1 MWANPTNMPP
11 MKITVILSGILIVC
25 VTLTASGY
33 GLYAGMILFFCA
45 LGYFLS
51 RPIKSNKSEFVDT
64 PWGGYRNV
72 AQGDGYKIKILVI
85 TGGQATSLQSHKHR
99 NEIWTV
105 SKGTARV
112 TYGNDKYLSG
122 YDATFDM
129 ATGSTIKILS
139 GFKHRIVNNGED
151 PIVITEVWLGDIL
164 EEEDIIR
171 YEDRYGRV

>member
-1 MWANPTNMPP
+1 MWANPTNMPS
-11 MKITVILSGILIVC
+11 MRSTVILSGLLIVC
-25 VTLTASGY
+25 VSLTVYGY
-33 GLYAGMILFFCA
+33 GFIACVILF
-45 LGYFLS
+45 LS
-51 RPIKSNKSEFVDT
+51 AVAYSLSVPIKRHKTEFVDT
-64 PWGGYRNV
+64 PRGGYRNV
-72 AQGDGYKIKILVI
+72 AQGDGYKIKILI
-85 TGGQATSLQSHKHR
+85 IMGGEATSLQSHKHR